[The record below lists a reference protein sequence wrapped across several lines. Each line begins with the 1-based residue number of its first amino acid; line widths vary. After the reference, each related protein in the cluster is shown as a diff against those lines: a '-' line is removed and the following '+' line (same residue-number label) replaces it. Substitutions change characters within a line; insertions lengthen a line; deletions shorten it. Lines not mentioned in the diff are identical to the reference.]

1 MKTNLSPALIER
13 AEAELGAD
21 RSIYWDAALPGFGL
35 MVTASG
41 HKSFVV
47 QYRANGRS
55 RRQHLNANL
64 KLREARKEAKAIL
77 GKVAKG
83 HDPLAEKR
91 KAEAAADN
99 TLQSVC
105 ENYFAREGKK
115 LRTVFERQKTLRRLV
130 YPKLGAR
137 QVDAI
142 RRGDI
147 VLLLDKIEDDNGA
160 AMADHTLAY
169 LRKVLN
175 WQASRTDDFKS
186 PIVRGMARTKP
197 KERARDRILSDD
209 ELRKVWRAAGAMKNA
224 FGPFVRFTLLTAAR
238 RDEGA
243 NMRRSEV
250 GGDLWLIP
258 AKRYKGK
265 HDHAVPL
272 SKAARAVLQAV
283 PVIGNGDLVFTH
295 DGKRAIGGF
304 SKFKR
309 RLDQLSGVKGWT
321 LHDLRRTARSLMSRA
336 GVNAD
341 IAERCLGHVINGV
354 RGVYDRHQYL
364 DEKCQAFESL
374 AALIDTIVG
383 GER

>member
-1 MKTNLSPALIER
+1 AKS
-13 AEAELGAD
+13 GKD
-21 RSIYWDAALPGFGL
+21 RSIYWDSALPGFGL
-35 MVTASG
+35 MVTANG

-55 RRQHLNANL
+55 RRQAISAQL
-64 KLREARKEAKAIL
+64 KLGEARKEAKAIL

-91 KAEAAADN
+91 KAEAAAEN
-99 TLQSVC
+99 TLHSVC

-115 LRTVFERQKTLRRLV
+115 LRTLQERQKTLRRLV

-137 QVDAI
+137 QIDDI
-142 RRGDI
+142 RRSEI
-147 VLLLDKIEDDNGA
+147 VRLLDKIEDDNGA
-160 AMADHTLAY
+160 VMADHTLAY

-175 WQASRTDDFKS
+175 WEATRNDNFRS

-197 KERARDRILSDD
+197 KDHARDRILSDD
-209 ELRKVWRAAGAMKNA
+209 ELRRVWQATGDMKNA
-224 FGPFVRFTLLTAAR
+224 FGPFVRVTLLPAVR
-238 RDEGA
+238 RDEAA
-243 NMRRSEV
+243 NMQRSELD
-250 GGDLWLIP
+250 GDQWVIP

-283 PVIGNGDLVFTH
+283 PVIGDGDLVFTH

-304 SKFKR
+304 SKFKK
-309 RLDQLSGVKGWT
+309 RLDQVSGVKGWT

-336 GVNAD
+336 GVPSD
-341 IAERCLGHVINGV
+341 HAERCLGHVINGV
-354 RGVYDRHQYL
+354 RGVYDRHAYQP
-364 DEKCQAFESL
+364 EKAAAFENL
-374 AALIDTIVG
+374 AKQVAAITA
-383 GER
+383 